1 VSQLGV
7 IRGLWSLV
15 VNDDDN
21 KDTACRE
28 GAIEAIVGAMQTHP
42 ASSDLQG
49 AACMVMWYV
58 QYSTVQYPAAA
69 HLSISRLLSSPL
81 FSIFCLLFW
90 ASSGAVLIHHSAQHM
105 HGVEPADIP
114 PALLARMMLI

>member
-1 VSQLGV
+1 MLSLCACVSQLGV

-58 QYSTVQYPAAA
+58 QYSSLLLPIYP
-69 HLSISRLLSSPL
+69 SPVSYLLLCSPSS
-81 FSIFCLLFW
+81 
-90 ASSGAVLIHHSAQHM
+90 ASYFGL
-105 HGVEPADIP
+105 
-114 PALLARMMLI
+114 LLAQCSFIIQRSICMALSQQTYRLPS

>member
-1 VSQLGV
+1 MP
-7 IRGLWSLV
+7 RGCYRGNRRGDADAPCLKRSAGRCVHGHV
-15 VNDDDN
+15 V
-21 KDTACRE
+21 R
-28 GAIEAIVGAMQTHP
+28 
-42 ASSDLQG
+42 
-49 AACMVMWYV
+49 
-58 QYSTVQYPAAA
+58 TVQYPAAA